1 MEPLHDMA
9 QVACNVASIAAIPW
23 EELPDSPARGLLL
36 EMAYAGLRVSA
47 YCANQVCWRVR
58 IEGQEMTCAEWA
70 GKFAV

>member
-1 MEPLHDMA
+1 
-9 QVACNVASIAAIPW
+9 
-23 EELPDSPARGLLL
+23 
-36 EMAYAGLRVSA
+36 MAYAGLRVSA